1 MAVKKFQETF
11 AKCVYGFEFM
21 KTTPAIIAVLALSIG
36 ALAAASEE
44 KKAPEKKEP
53 GKEAPAKLAPDVTK
67 PETLVGLPHKE
78 AKALADKAKI
88 PNRVIKRDGKN
99 LPTTM
104 DFVDNRL
111 NFTVVKDIVTAV
123 KKGP

>member
-1 MAVKKFQETF
+1 MS
-11 AKCVYGFEFM
+11 AKCVYRSESM

-36 ALAAASEE
+36 ALATANEE
-44 KKAPEKKEP
+44 KKAPEKQEP
-53 GKEAPAKLAPDVTK
+53 EKKAPAKPAPDVSK

-78 AKALADKAKI
+78 AKTLADKAKI
-88 PNRVIKRDGKN
+88 PNRVIKRDGQD
-99 LPTTM
+99 LPATM
-104 DFVDNRL
+104 DFVENRL